1 MYGDSKDEE
10 EYIDTVSTAFNNSFT
25 EENIDVL
32 QEHEEGLFVEL
43 NEFYEDVN
51 VREISDSV
59 GELMGG
65 VLGGITV
72 DYLQKKRYYG
82 GSLN

>member
-1 MYGDSKDEE
+1 M
-10 EYIDTVSTAFNNSFT
+10 
-25 EENIDVL
+25 
-32 QEHEEGLFVEL
+32 FVEL
-43 NEFYEDVN
+43 NGFYEDVN
-51 VREISDSV
+51 VREISGSV

-82 GSLN
+82 CSLN